1 MNDAINIPNEE
12 KELLSELYGKYTAF
26 NISKNNNIIIPGIYI
41 LSKPI
46 LINKVECLI
55 ITFEGL
61 DKYSE
66 NLLFANQLRDI
77 ILILSSLVIYH
88 GIDNLDITKQNFNN
102 IFKNIN
108 LVKYS
113 KANEEIPKEYMCNLL
128 CEINIQTE
136 EENNISIN
144 KFSNKISNKNFF
156 KSFELINKHNKSQ
169 KSLNYKLKWI
179 NENFE
184 IKKLNNT
191 ELIGNIIC
199 DLMENICEKFN
210 SEEIPIIENLIDN
223 ILFSRLNEISEGI
236 LDKFKNQFNKYLNDN
251 NNNQVINFYD
261 LVTFYTTF
269 INGEGISD
277 LCKSTIASII
287 NLNKAERYLKKIFSS
302 TYDNIYLMYH
312 QHKHKY
318 EDLITKFGNNIHYNN
333 EPTNIEEMKAYINT
347 LAKYL
352 KKNFIPIISYKM
364 FNFEPSLS
372 SKVNKYIINKLNFFV
387 DNTND
392 FDKNAKKSVQNKFD
406 EYNRI
411 LEEKDSKEII
421 LEKTIR
427 ELKNKEREYLN
438 VIEIEKKKYE
448 TLQNYF
454 HRFENENQIKIN
466 DSQNKLNE
474 LIKENYSLKNKKLI
488 NKDDSSLSGIKS
500 DCVFIKN
507 KLNEFKNNFINYSN
521 QANMNL
527 NSNNYEQAIK
537 LFNDN
542 LEHIINN
549 NFNDL
554 NQNKEK
560 ASKYKEELDRVNFDM
575 TKLKLELKEEQ
586 QKFYLLNKQLE
597 EEKNKYDNLLSLFN
611 EQKTLIK
618 LQEEKIKLQLL

>member
-1 MNDAINIPNEE
+1 M
-12 KELLSELYGKYTAF
+12 
-26 NISKNNNIIIPGIYI
+26 
-41 LSKPI
+41 
-46 LINKVECLI
+46 
-55 ITFEGL
+55 

-66 NLLFANQLRDI
+66 NLLFAHQLRDI

-88 GIDNLDITKQNFNN
+88 GIDNLEITKQNFNN
-102 IFKNIN
+102 IFKNISSI
-108 LVKYS
+108 KYS
-113 KANEEIPKEYMCNLL
+113 KTNGEIPKEYMCNLL

-136 EENNISIN
+136 EENNININ

-156 KSFELINKHNKSQ
+156 KSFELINRHNKSQ

-199 DLMENICEKFN
+199 DLMENICETLN
-210 SEEIPIIENLIDN
+210 SEEIPILEDLIDN
-223 ILFSRLNEISEGI
+223 ILFSRLKEISEGI
-236 LDKFKNQFNKYLNDN
+236 LDKFKNKFNKYLNDN
-251 NNNQVINFYD
+251 NNQIINFYD
-261 LVTFYTTF
+261 LVSFYTTF
-269 INGEGISD
+269 ISTEGISD

-287 NLNKAERYLKKIFSS
+287 NLNKAEIYLKKIFSS
-302 TYDNIYLMYH
+302 TYDNIYIMYH
-312 QHKHKY
+312 QHKNKY

-333 EPTNIEEMKAYINT
+333 DPTNIEEMKVYINT

-387 DNTND
+387 DNSND

-488 NKDDSSLSGIKS
+488 NNDDSALSGIKS
-500 DCVFIKN
+500 DCIFIKN
-507 KLNEFKNNFINYSN
+507 KLNELKNNIINYSN
-521 QANMNL
+521 QTNLNL
-527 NSNNYEQAIK
+527 NSNNYDEGIK

-542 LEHIINN
+542 LEQIINN
-549 NFNDL
+549 NFNEMAEY
-554 NQNKEK
+554 KEK
-560 ASKYKEELDRVNFDM
+560 ALKYKEELDRVNFDM

-597 EEKNKYDNLLSLFN
+597 EEKNNYDNLLSLFN

-618 LQEEKIKLQLL
+618 LQEEKMKLQLL